1 MNAAVGTSQEAR
13 VAVMGDLH
21 LSREIMQEFFCPARE
36 DIQRALGGS
45 NRGGYIVQ
53 VGDLGAYEADPGST
67 ACFEVAKEF
76 LDGFEGSRVR
86 LVTGNHDL
94 EGSEFNT
101 GNAELDD
108 ATNLGVWTQIFG
120 QKHYWTENV
129 GDKWLLLG
137 LSTTRFRSNSN
148 SCHEVFID
156 EEQRTWFERQLDENA
171 RMESPRKVAVF
182 THAPPAGCGLRVLHS
197 VHVKNRCSWLNHSDD
212 SVRWFMELLSRRG
225 DNVALWMSGH
235 FHMSHDYVDSISV
248 VGGTT
253 FVQCGVIGTSLESS
267 SECADSTTHFAFDQK
282 IFSSLPLSLSLYL
295 RCEYTRYWGIWMA
308 ASFSARTKEAVSV
321 LCRPYSILTCTL
333 SQRRFVSLSP
343 GRSLQSRWQSA
354 IPPPRSARGRISYF
368 HYRSQRSCSPSRHGA
383 LVRRA
388 GPTDATLRQQT
399 VFPLVSDSKSGSRRR
414 PRRAHEVS
422 GLGRSG

>member
-1 MNAAVGTSQEAR
+1 MNAAAGTSQEAR

-45 NRGGYIVQ
+45 NRGGYVVQ

-120 QKHYWTENV
+120 QKHYWAENV

-197 VHVKNRCSWLNHSDD
+197 VHVKNRCSWLNHSDE

-267 SECADSTTHFAFDQK
+267 SECAGSTTHFAFDEK
-282 IFSSLPLSLSLYL
+282 NNKSLAP
-295 RCEYTRYWGIWMA
+295 
-308 ASFSARTKEAVSV
+308 F
-321 LCRPYSILTCTL
+321 
-333 SQRRFVSLSP
+333 LSP
-343 GRSLQSRWQSA
+343 IQINDWG
-354 IPPPRSARGRISYF
+354 F
-368 HYRSQRSCSPSRHGA
+368 
-383 LVRRA
+383 
-388 GPTDATLRQQT
+388 
-399 VFPLVSDSKSGSRRR
+399 
-414 PRRAHEVS
+414 
-422 GLGRSG
+422 